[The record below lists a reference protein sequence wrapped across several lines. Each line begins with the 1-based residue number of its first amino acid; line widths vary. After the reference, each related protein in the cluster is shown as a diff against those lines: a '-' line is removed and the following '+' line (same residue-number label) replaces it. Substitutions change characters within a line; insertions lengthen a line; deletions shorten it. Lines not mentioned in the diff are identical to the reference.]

1 MPYQID
7 KIVGT
12 KRYRVINKETRKSG
26 FHPRLCRADT
36 LKDVKAKYST
46 LRNAQNQVR
55 LLNNI
60 EKSPMSVR
68 FPLEKM
74 GCVKKHQFFIK

>member
-12 KRYRVINKETRKSG
+12 KRYRVVNKETR
-26 FHPRLCRADT
+26 
-36 LKDVKAKYST
+36 DVKAKYST

-55 LLNNI
+55 LLNNL